1 MKVLLLCCSSVTN
14 TYDYGIHVSV
24 CRCFIVTLAQII
36 SPLNYMAA
44 YSMFPRVVFVYMC
57 TLVLH
62 FVCMCVCVVGVI
74 GDSGLITTLMLFSQ
88 RPLKLPSTPSSQCV
102 VARQPRVRCFRA
114 ALFVPYEWFARE
126 RKDGRRWGWEK
137 EIHKLV
143 NGRSSL
149 EGPWINAWANN
160 LCLSL
165 SAAIFLSTS
174 ASLSRLAHSDL
185 HSLIQHLINFCTILY
200 YFICMLPTN
209 KLIYLL

>member
-1 MKVLLLCCSSVTN
+1 M
-14 TYDYGIHVSV
+14 SV

-102 VARQPRVRCFRA
+102 VARQPRVRVPERHC
-114 ALFVPYEWFARE
+114 LF
-126 RKDGRRWGWEK
+126 
-137 EIHKLV
+137 
-143 NGRSSL
+143 
-149 EGPWINAWANN
+149 
-160 LCLSL
+160 
-165 SAAIFLSTS
+165 
-174 ASLSRLAHSDL
+174 
-185 HSLIQHLINFCTILY
+185 
-200 YFICMLPTN
+200 PTN
-209 KLIYLL
+209 DSPERGKMGGGEDERRKYTNW